1 MAPTLALVLIARNE
15 QRCIARCLESVRPW
29 VDDMVV
35 LDTGSTDDTMAIAR
49 ACGARVFEAPWPN
62 DFSAARNLS
71 LDLSLAD
78 WNLILD
84 ADEWIASGAECLREA
99 IRHPQLGVVC
109 QRSEFVVDGVAST
122 ANAWISRLLPRGVRY
137 AGAVHE
143 QPVSTLPRTQL
154 PLILGHDGYSPA
166 QNAAKKGRNRALLES
181 MLASDPANAYVH
193 YQLGK
198 DFEIYGEATQACDAY
213 LQALALH
220 VESSGYDHDLLI
232 RTLHCL
238 GQCGRVDE
246 AIILAEQSMDAWQ
259 DSPDFFFALGNLFLD
274 KAQLQ
279 PEEALQHWL
288 PMAEAAWTR
297 CLEIGERPGLTG
309 AVAGRGSHLAAH
321 NLAVV
326 LEGMGHREQ
335 AAHYRHLFTG
345 SDATLR

>member
-1 MAPTLALVLIARNE
+1 MAVKPTLCLVLIARNE

-35 LDTGSTDDTMAIAR
+35 LDTGSTDDTMVIAR
-49 ACGARVFEAPWPN
+49 TCGARVFEAPWPN
-62 DFSAARNLS
+62 DFSAARNAS
-71 LDLSLAD
+71 LDLSNAD
-78 WNLILD
+78 WNLVLD

-99 IRHPQLGVVC
+99 MQHPLLGVVC
-109 QRSEFVVDGVAST
+109 QRSAFVVDGVTST
-122 ANAWISRLLPRGVRY
+122 ANAWITRLLPRGVRY

-143 QPVSTLPRTQL
+143 QPVSTLPRVQL
-154 PLILGHDGYSPA
+154 PLVLGHDGYTPA
-166 QNAAKKGRNRALLES
+166 QNAAKKGRNRALLETA
-181 MLASDPANAYVH
+181 LASDPNNAYVR

-198 DFEIYGEATQACDAY
+198 DLEIYGETALACEAY
-213 LQALALH
+213 LQAQAQGGDT
-220 VESSGYDHDLLI
+220 SGYAHDLLV

-246 AIILAEQSMDAWQ
+246 AIIHAEQAMDAWQ
-259 DSPDFFFALGNLFLD
+259 HSPDFFFVLGNLFLD

-279 PEEALQHWL
+279 PEAALQQWL

-297 CLEIGERPGLTG
+297 CLEVGERPELTG

-326 LEGMGHREQ
+326 LEGMGQRERASAYRAQ
-335 AAHYRHLFTG
+335 AAAF
-345 SDATLR
+345 AP